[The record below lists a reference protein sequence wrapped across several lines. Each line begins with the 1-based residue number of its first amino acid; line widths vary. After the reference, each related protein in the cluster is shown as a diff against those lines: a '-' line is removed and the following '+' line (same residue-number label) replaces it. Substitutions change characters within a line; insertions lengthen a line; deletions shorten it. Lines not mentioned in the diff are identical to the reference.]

1 VKSSVEALEGNK
13 VKVYV
18 EVDGT
23 EFESAVD
30 AAFRKIAKEVS
41 IPGFRRGKAPRRVLE
56 AHLGQGMARNQAL
69 QDALPGYYSDAVR
82 EHDVD
87 VIASPQIDVT
97 DGELEGDIAFEA
109 IVEIRPIITIEGYGG
124 LKVTVPAPAAT
135 DEDVEGQLDRLRSSH
150 SELVE
155 VDRAAAT
162 DDIAVI
168 DIEGTVDGEPV
179 PGLTASEY
187 SYPVGSAGIVPEV
200 DEQLVGAS
208 AGDVLEFTA
217 AHPVQEDT
225 ELEFRIEVSQIKE
238 RVLPE
243 LTDEF
248 IAEATEFETLEAMR
262 DDIIARM
269 TESRRSQA
277 QVALRER
284 TGQALAGLVTEEIP
298 AALVTAELQERVQD
312 LSMRLQAQ
320 GMNIDMWL
328 AMQGKTAED
337 FIEELRVMAEIAA
350 KVDLALRAVAV
361 VELIEATEDDLT
373 EELVQVSERVGAT
386 PDEVR
391 AQIELGGQLSAVRS
405 DITKRK
411 AFELLLDRV
420 QIVDEDGAPLERASF
435 DTEPEEPEAE
445 SEAEEETE

>member
-69 QDALPGYYSDAVR
+69 QDALPEYYSQAVR

-87 VIASPQIDVT
+87 VIASPEIDVT

-109 IVEIRPIITIEGYGG
+109 TVEVRPVITIEGYGG

-135 DEDVEGQLDRLRSSH
+135 DDDVQGQLDRLRASH

-155 VDRAAAT
+155 VDRPAAD

-168 DIEGTVDGEPV
+168 DIEGTIDGEPV
-179 PGLTASEY
+179 PGLTAADY
-187 SYPVGSAGIVPEV
+187 AYAVGSGGIVPEV
-200 DEQLVGAS
+200 DEQLVGAT

-217 AHPVQEDT
+217 AHPVQDDT
-225 ELEFRIEVSQIKE
+225 EIAFRIEVATVKE
-238 RVLPE
+238 KVLPE

-262 DDIIARM
+262 DDIVTRM
-269 TESRRSQA
+269 TESRRAQA
-277 QVALRER
+277 QVAFRER
-284 TGQALAGLVTEEIP
+284 AGQALAELVTDDIP
-298 AALVTAELQERVQD
+298 AALITAELQERIQD

-328 AMQGKTAED
+328 GMQGKSAED
-337 FIEELRVMAEIAA
+337 FVEELRVMAEIAA
-350 KVDLALRAVAV
+350 KVDLALRAVAQA
-361 VELIEATEDDLT
+361 ELIEATEEDLD
-373 EELVQVSERVGAT
+373 EELAQVSERVGVS
-386 PDEVR
+386 PEEVR
-391 AQIELGGQLSAVRS
+391 AQIEVGGQLSAVRS

-420 QIVDEDGAPLERASF
+420 EIVDEDGAPLERAAF
-435 DTEPEEPEAE
+435 DTEPEAEP
-445 SEAEEETE
+445 EAEEETE